1 MSIPSQYFAGFKA
14 REHARPFATELAEAL
29 GGSSHG
35 VPSHLSHQF
44 DGNSRNRSNS
54 GSDGNFQQGQP
65 ATVALF
71 RTFAALHLGQR
82 RDRLGQGT
90 SRGKYLDSCWWPIR
104 SQKR

>member
-14 REHARPFATELAEAL
+14 REHARPFAAELAEAL

-44 DGNSRNRSNS
+44 DGNSRSRWNS
-54 GSDGNFQQGQP
+54 GSEGIFQQGLP

-71 RTFAALHLGQR
+71 RTFAPLHLGQR

-90 SRGKYLDSCWWPIR
+90 SRAEYSD
-104 SQKR
+104 